1 MLNGSSAMQILCKS
15 LAYENNTLLT
25 AVFCVSPC
33 LLCQPI
39 CLQVSTQ
46 LLTINVKFDVPTT
59 YCTAQIN
66 WPKRQLCQEMSRDVK
81 DVSSILW
88 LSCPSGC
95 DVFFFGP
102 PQCVPR
108 VAASEPKPLSSKW
121 PTFWLQPG
129 WWRCCGRGTCTD
141 RLKFRMLQST
151 RRGTEYYMSSHIL
164 QLACASCLTH
174 IQTQNMFIHKGQF
187 TSANKHVW
195 STEVANMLIKKAGF
209 KQQVAKCRAALHLL
223 GDDDVLDESKF
234 ERTDWPNEICKLKKC
249 EPLAIRTLCVMKPK
263 NHQKSMNKNANNPR
277 HRHRCQR
284 HYSIDMYWSLEKN
297 VRNIVHT
304 GAIHS

>member
-1 MLNGSSAMQILCKS
+1 M
-15 LAYENNTLLT
+15 
-25 AVFCVSPC
+25 
-33 LLCQPI
+33 
-39 CLQVSTQ
+39 
-46 LLTINVKFDVPTT
+46 NVKFDVPTT

-141 RLKFRMLQST
+141 RLKLRMLQST
-151 RRGTEYYMSSHIL
+151 RRGTECYMSSHIL
-164 QLACASCLTH
+164 QIACTSCLTH

-195 STEVANMLIKKAGF
+195 STEVTNMLIKKRDLSN
-209 KQQVAKCRAALHLL
+209 KLQCRAALHLL
-223 GDDDVLDESKF
+223 GDDDVLDESKEF
-234 ERTDWPNEICKLKKC
+234 ERTDCLTKSANSKSVSHCNQNPVRYE
-249 EPLAIRTLCVMKPK
+249 TK
-263 NHQKSMNKNANNPR
+263 NHQKSMNKNANTLAIVIAVSVIIVLIIRKKRQEHSP
-277 HRHRCQR
+277 
-284 HYSIDMYWSLEKN
+284 YWSYSFLATSHGWHLHHCH
-297 VRNIVHT
+297 HT
-304 GAIHS
+304 HARTFVM

>member
-1 MLNGSSAMQILCKS
+1 MDLPPCKS
-15 LAYENNTLLT
+15 FANRWPMNNTLLT

-195 STEVANMLIKKAGF
+195 STEVANMLIKK
-209 KQQVAKCRAALHLL
+209 RDL
-223 GDDDVLDESKF
+223 S
-234 ERTDWPNEICKLKKC
+234 NKLQNVVRHC
-249 EPLAIRTLCVMKPK
+249 TYLAMTMCWTNP
-263 NHQKSMNKNANNPR
+263 SSNA
-277 HRHRCQR
+277 Q
-284 HYSIDMYWSLEKN
+284 I
-297 VRNIVHT
+297 
-304 GAIHS
+304 A